1 MIRTLKKKDWFR
13 ADGIPIAV
21 EIRDPQEPFGLHCHE
36 FWEIVII
43 SGGSGQHVTDEGSW
57 QLATGDAFVIG
68 GARPHDYHNLADLR
82 LVNILF
88 DPEELSLD
96 LQDLT
101 SLPGYHAL
109 FHLEPAW
116 RKRHQFESRLR
127 LNARDLHVA
136 VELADQLDAELKTR
150 SAGYGFV
157 ATALFMQLVAH
168 LSRCYS
174 RSRQASSRALLR
186 VAKTITHIETHSTES
201 LNLEELIQISAMPRR
216 SFLRAFE
223 SATGST
229 PIAYLIQLR
238 INRAADLLRR
248 TTKSITGIAFEV
260 GFQDSNYFTRQ
271 FRKRHGMSPRDYRRL
286 YD

>member
-13 ADGIPIAV
+13 ADGVPIAV

-43 SGGSGQHVTDEGSW
+43 SGGSGLHVTDKDSW
-57 QLATGDAFVIG
+57 QLAAGDAFVIG
-68 GARPHDYHNLADLR
+68 GARPHDYHNLANLR

-136 VELADQLDAELKTR
+136 VALTDQLDAELRAR

-174 RSRQASSRALLR
+174 RSQQASSRALLR

-223 SATGST
+223 AATGAT

-260 GFQDSNYFTRQ
+260 GFQDSNYFSRQ
-271 FRKRHGMSPRDYRRL
+271 FRKRYGMSPTDYRRL
-286 YD
+286 HE